1 MHPAIKTSPGTLAAQ
16 VMRAQSAVH
25 VGTKIDRE
33 QSSAGA
39 GPVAAGGGAAVL
51 ASAVACDA
59 VRVGTYTTRIFVHCV
74 YIVSARCRVMVV
86 I

>member
-1 MHPAIKTSPGTLAAQ
+1 MSAQ
-16 VMRAQSAVH
+16 RSIANR
-25 VGTKIDRE
+25 TE
-33 QSSAGA
+33 QRWA

-74 YIVSARCRVMVV
+74 YIVSARCRLMVV